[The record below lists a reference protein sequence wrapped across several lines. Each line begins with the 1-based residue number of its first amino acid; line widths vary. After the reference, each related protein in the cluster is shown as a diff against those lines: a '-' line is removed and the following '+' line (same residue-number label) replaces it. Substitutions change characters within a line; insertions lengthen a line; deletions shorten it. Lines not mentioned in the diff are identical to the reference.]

1 MPFADDVRKYNFAP
15 LEYLTNKRG
24 DRVTKHP
31 YIPTED
37 QLDAMDNFV
46 DALDLMNA
54 GEKNEAGYVLL
65 LEFNH
70 ILDISLGHLAKGNRG
85 LIRGYRITL
94 LYIARSKRYSIAQ
107 SFQTLRHTLYP
118 HLTPNSSNTSRHP
131 NVFLR
136 RLGQPSRN
144 ARPRSM

>member
-24 DRVTKHP
+24 ERVTKHP

-54 GEKNEAGYVLL
+54 GEENEEGCVLFL
-65 LEFNH
+65 
-70 ILDISLGHLAKGNRG
+70 SLT
-85 LIRGYRITL
+85 I
-94 LYIARSKRYSIAQ
+94 
-107 SFQTLRHTLYP
+107 F
-118 HLTPNSSNTSRHP
+118 LT
-131 NVFLR
+131 
-136 RLGQPSRN
+136 
-144 ARPRSM
+144 